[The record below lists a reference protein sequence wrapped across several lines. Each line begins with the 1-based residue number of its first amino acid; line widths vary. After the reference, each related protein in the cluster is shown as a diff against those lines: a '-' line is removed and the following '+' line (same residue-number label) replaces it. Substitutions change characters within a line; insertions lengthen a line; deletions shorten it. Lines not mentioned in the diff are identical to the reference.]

1 MDLPRHERNHRY
13 KPFSVVGLPY
23 TVSTPSY
30 VSYSS
35 LIKIRGSLNKLVKNI
50 KCLISFGC
58 ILIFM
63 VGNPTVSLRFIM
75 HFTLQSGGGF
85 TLVDFSI
92 PTREVPISHPGVQA
106 PLCDEVS
113 PESLLGL
120 NVLQII
126 TFVVSCCK
134 VHCTSMLNY
143 YADISNSLAI

>member
-1 MDLPRHERNHRY
+1 
-13 KPFSVVGLPY
+13 
-23 TVSTPSY
+23 
-30 VSYSS
+30 
-35 LIKIRGSLNKLVKNI
+35 
-50 KCLISFGC
+50 
-58 ILIFM
+58 M

-75 HFTLQSGGGF
+75 HLTLQSGGGF

-126 TFVVSCCK
+126 TFVVSCCE

-143 YADISNSLAI
+143 YVDISNSLAI

>member
-1 MDLPRHERNHRY
+1 
-13 KPFSVVGLPY
+13 
-23 TVSTPSY
+23 
-30 VSYSS
+30 
-35 LIKIRGSLNKLVKNI
+35 
-50 KCLISFGC
+50 
-58 ILIFM
+58 M

-134 VHCTSMLNY
+134 VHCTSVLNY